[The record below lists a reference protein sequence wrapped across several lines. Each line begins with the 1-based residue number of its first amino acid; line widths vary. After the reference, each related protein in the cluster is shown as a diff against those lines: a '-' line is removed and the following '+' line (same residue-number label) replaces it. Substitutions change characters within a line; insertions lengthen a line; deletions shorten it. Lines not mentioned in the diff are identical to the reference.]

1 MDYAVRFVECHRA
14 EIIQRTTPVDPILD
28 ILLMKNII
36 SHEMYTVIRAALTS
50 QEKMRSLYT
59 ALQSRQSKAA
69 FYEALKQQ
77 NPYLVRDLAVS
88 FVDKH
93 RDELNKHMDLK
104 STADELNSQGHT
116 ELSSKFKE
124 ALITSINTTLSD
136 VLETLDEPE
145 KEVLYTSL
153 KVQNPHLVQKL
164 DMPKGFILP
173 FFGGNKIL
181 GTGSED
187 TIVYKAKF
195 DERTVAVKRV
205 KKELVKIA
213 LIELELLRTL
223 DDHPNVVRYFYN
235 WVDDKY
241 QYIILELASSTLK
254 EYIEEKDKRI
264 SELDPVSLLQQ
275 IMSGLAY
282 LHLHKIVH
290 RDIKPTNIL
299 LSLPDMKGN
308 VKAMISD
315 FGLGKQ
321 LDQDNSTYSKGSG
334 SVGTLRWMAP
344 EAHESES
351 VKPGYGVDI
360 FSAGCVFY
368 YVLSDG
374 SHAFGKN
381 ILRNIFTGK
390 HELDKLKADVHQH
403 VLAKHLIVR
412 MLSLD
417 PKSRPTAETALH
429 HPLFWDSW
437 QQLDFMQEI
446 SDLLE
451 YQKDKLTHL
460 EENSSDVV
468 KEDWTKHITDGL
480 MKDLQRR
487 RPYDGHKVQHLLRAI
502 RNSKHH
508 YSDKRK
514 EEMGPIPEG
523 LVSYFTTRFPTLL
536 LHTYEVMIQCGVIP
550 KLLPQ
555 NQSSGRLVITGP

>member
-1 MDYAVRFVECHRA
+1 MDYAVQFVERHQP
-14 EIIQRTTPVDPILD
+14 ELIQRVTLVDPIVD
-28 ILLMKNII
+28 KLLSTRVI
-36 SHEMYTVIRAALTS
+36 SNEMYANIRAAFTS
-50 QEKMRSLYT
+50 QDKMRMLYSV
-59 ALQSRQSKAA
+59 LQSRQSKAA
-69 FYEALKQQ
+69 FYEALNRD
-77 NPYLVRDLAVS
+77 NPYLVQDLAVP

-93 RDELNKHMDLK
+93 RDELSVHMDLK

-116 ELSSKFKE
+116 ELSFKFEK
-124 ALITSINTTLSD
+124 ALTRSNNTTLSD
-136 VLETLDEPE
+136 VLKTLDEPE
-145 KEVLYTSL
+145 KELFYTSL

-164 DMPKGFILP
+164 DMPKGFKPPL
-173 FFGGNKIL
+173 FDGNIL
-181 GTGSED
+181 GKGSED

-205 KKELVKIA
+205 KKKLVKIA
-213 LIELELLRTL
+213 LIELELLRKL
-223 DDHPNVVRYFYN
+223 DGHPNVVRYFYN

-282 LHLHKIVH
+282 LHCHKIVH

-299 LSLPDMKGN
+299 LSQPDINGN
-308 VKAMISD
+308 IKAMISD

-321 LDQDNSTYSKGSG
+321 LDQDKSTYSKGSG
-334 SVGTLRWMAP
+334 SVGTLHWMAP

-351 VKPGYGVDI
+351 VKPGYSVDI

-368 YVLSDG
+368 YVLSEG

-381 ILRNIFTGK
+381 ILKNIFTSK

-412 MLSLD
+412 MLSFE
-417 PKSRPTAETALH
+417 PKSRPTAETVLH

-451 YQKDKLTHL
+451 YGKDTVTHL
-460 EENSSDVV
+460 EENSADVV
-468 KEDWTKHITDGL
+468 KGDWTKHITDGL
-480 MKDLQRR
+480 MEDLQRR
-487 RPYDGHKVQHLLRAI
+487 RRYDGCKVQHLLRAI
-502 RNSKHH
+502 RNCKHH

-514 EEMGPIPEG
+514 EEMGSIPEG

-536 LHTYEVMIQCGVIP
+536 LHTYEAMIHCGVVP

-555 NQSSGRLVITGP
+555 NQSSGRLVITEP